1 MDWSFQTDYMRGESG
16 YDLECGM
23 PHHSWMVQKTKRRI
37 DRVGIAVALAFLI
50 ALALWA
56 GLRDN
61 KTENEQPVASWSVQ
75 PVSAPGREPNELPNS
90 SLTLTP

>member
-1 MDWSFQTDYMRGESG
+1 
-16 YDLECGM
+16 
-23 PHHSWMVQKTKRRI
+23 MVHKVKRRI

-61 KTENEQPVASWSVQ
+61 NTENEQPMAASSSVQ
-75 PVSAPGREPNELPNS
+75 PVSAPGRGPNELPNS
-90 SLTLTP
+90 SATLTP